1 LYRFDLFCTTSFLGE
16 NLMSLTRFPLIL
28 LLGFYLTACV
38 TINVY
43 FPAAAAEK
51 AADQIIDKV
60 WGEGNKKP
68 EEPAKKPDADH
79 KNPAAKPANTSQI
92 FSMPWLVAM
101 ENWFI
106 PPVHAVE
113 EDLDISSPAIATLKS
128 SLAKRFKQ
136 LSAHYASGAVGLTND
151 GLVELRDASLVPL
164 NARAQVNKLVQAENS
179 DRQDLYSEIATAN
192 NHPEWADNIQKTF
205 AKRWI
210 DRAQKGWWYQTP
222 KGDWKQ
228 K

>member
-1 LYRFDLFCTTSFLGE
+1 
-16 NLMSLTRFPLIL
+16 
-28 LLGFYLTACV
+28 
-38 TINVY
+38 
-43 FPAAAAEK
+43 
-51 AADQIIDKV
+51 
-60 WGEGNKKP
+60 
-68 EEPAKKPDADH
+68 
-79 KNPAAKPANTSQI
+79 
-92 FSMPWLVAM
+92 MPWLVAM